1 MDKENKENIVG
12 GILLVEIKIRNDVKG
27 KEEIRWFVMILYTTI
42 KVYQILT

>member
-1 MDKENKENIVG
+1 MDKESAVG
-12 GILLVEIKIRNDVKG
+12 GTLLIVIKIRNDVKG